1 MIKRRSI
8 RIKVFQALYSYEH
21 SNGEPFNNFSKQMK
35 VRIHSIKEI
44 YLFNLVLIQSI
55 ADALENEVIM
65 IANKH
70 IKKESDKDFSDHF
83 LSNVFIKYLQHD
95 EQFKSL
101 VTHHKL
107 MEKLDD
113 TFIQKLYK
121 TFKDSPEYAAY
132 IEQNELLNV
141 KEDLA
146 IVKFLYK
153 NIFLQSED
161 FHTFMQDIWSNWI
174 DDAPFVSS
182 SVLSTIEKSKSK
194 LTLVINKSSYEE
206 KLKELVTYADELL
219 ELTVNNKTKHM
230 ELIASKLKNWDV
242 QRLASTDIYII
253 RMALVEL
260 LYFPLIPTKV
270 TINEYIDI
278 AKEYSTPKS
287 KEFINGILD
296 NLSKELSDKGLI
308 IKEGRGLKDS

>member
-8 RIKVFQALYSYEH
+8 RIKVFQALYGYEH

-35 VRIHSIKEI
+35 IRIFSIKEI
-44 YLFNLVLIQSI
+44 YLFNLLMIQCI
-55 ADALENEVIM
+55 ADALENEVDL

-70 IKKESDKDFSDHF
+70 IKKDADKDFNDHF

-95 EQFKSL
+95 ESYKSL
-101 VTHHKL
+101 VTHYKL

-113 TFIQKLYK
+113 VFIQKLYR
-121 TFKDSPEYAAY
+121 TFKESAEYITY
-132 IEQNELLNV
+132 IEQNDLLNV

-161 FHTFMQDIWSNWI
+161 YHSFMQDIWSNWI
-174 DDAPFVSS
+174 DDAAFISN
-182 SVLSTIEKSKSK
+182 SVISTIEKSKSK
-194 LTLVINKSSYEE
+194 LSLSITKSSFEE

-219 ELTVNNKTKHM
+219 EITVNNKVKHM

-253 RMALVEL
+253 RMALAEL

-296 NLSKELSDKGLI
+296 NLSKELMDKGLI
-308 IKEGRGLKDS
+308 IKEGRGLQES

>member
-1 MIKRRSI
+1 
-8 RIKVFQALYSYEH
+8 
-21 SNGEPFNNFSKQMK
+21 
-35 VRIHSIKEI
+35 
-44 YLFNLVLIQSI
+44 
-55 ADALENEVIM
+55 
-65 IANKH
+65 
-70 IKKESDKDFSDHF
+70 
-83 LSNVFIKYLQHD
+83 
-95 EQFKSL
+95 
-101 VTHHKL
+101 
-107 MEKLDD
+107 
-113 TFIQKLYK
+113 
-121 TFKDSPEYAAY
+121 
-132 IEQNELLNV
+132 
-141 KEDLA
+141 
-146 IVKFLYK
+146 
-153 NIFLQSED
+153 
-161 FHTFMQDIWSNWI
+161 
-174 DDAPFVSS
+174 
-182 SVLSTIEKSKSK
+182 
-194 LTLVINKSSYEE
+194 VINKSSYEE